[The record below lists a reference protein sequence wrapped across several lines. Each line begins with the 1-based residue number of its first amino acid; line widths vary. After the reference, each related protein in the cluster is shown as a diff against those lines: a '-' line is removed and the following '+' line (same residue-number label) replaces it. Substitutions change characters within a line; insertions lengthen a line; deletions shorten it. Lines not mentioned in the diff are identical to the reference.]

1 MTLLLFIAILC
12 VHMMP
17 VSIKIVNTVVAIPTI
32 INKPGLESSFI
43 VLVVIILAMFIE
55 IFSLK
60 IDVLQKI

>member
-1 MTLLLFIAILC
+1 MAILC

-17 VSIKIVNTVVAIPTI
+17 ISIKIVNTVIAIPIT

-43 VLVVIILAMFIE
+43 VSLVIILAMFIE
-55 IFSLK
+55 KFSLK

>member
-1 MTLLLFIAILC
+1 
-12 VHMMP
+12 MMP

-43 VLVVIILAMFIE
+43 VLLVIILATFIE